1 MPNPGPDGAVRAP
14 GQRGGLPGSAAAGN
28 VWRRTSRAGNGAVA
42 GLVTLRFPDRG
53 MSVRHGS
60 PPPGSLPEGGP
71 ATAALLEAMETAPAA
86 IYFLATGADAA
97 LWANARA
104 RELGTARADLPVV
117 DGRPVADVVE
127 LVLRT
132 GRPETLCGPLGSNG
146 PPATAVVRPLQVSG
160 APGVLLLIEND
171 DGPVDPSVWPGIE
184 ADVVEQVQHALL
196 PPSLPLLPALALSG
210 SYHRASSIR
219 SAGGDWYDA
228 VPLGRGRLA
237 LVVGDAVGHGVPAA
251 GAMSRLRGAMRA
263 STLRDPSPAAVLAG
277 LDSFAAQMED
287 VEGASVFYGLLEV
300 ATGRLTYAAAGHPA
314 PLVVQPDGSTGFLPI
329 TPRPPL
335 GTVPDARVEVREH
348 LLDEGA
354 TIVLFSD
361 GAVAGAAD
369 GPAQGL
375 ARLADV
381 SRAAVSA
388 PGALDPDTSA
398 ALAVAI
404 AEAVHVAGTRPDD
417 VAVLV
422 AHRRADPLDPL
433 RVELPAVP
441 ASLPVVRRRL
451 AGWLTGLGMG
461 EQDRVGVMVAVGEA
475 CANAAEHAYRGQ
487 EPGPMHLQAEVDVD
501 GVLTVSV
508 RDEGTW
514 QPPDR
519 DPGDRGRGLLIMRQL
534 VDAVSFEEEHGT
546 TVTLS
551 VRLRR
556 RPEADGDG
564 SPPDPGTVVT
574 VDRTGERP
582 VVRVTGAIDEHAAET
597 VRIRLLE
604 ASRGGT
610 TPVELDLEE
619 VVLFSSSAVR
629 VVLAVARIARD
640 ESWRLVVHAPDG
652 GVTRHILE
660 ISGLTGLVDL
670 H

>member
-1 MPNPGPDGAVRAP
+1 
-14 GQRGGLPGSAAAGN
+14 
-28 VWRRTSRAGNGAVA
+28 
-42 GLVTLRFPDRG
+42 
-53 MSVRHGS
+53 
-60 PPPGSLPEGGP
+60 
-71 ATAALLEAMETAPAA
+71 METAPGA
-86 IYFLATGADAA
+86 IYFLAAGVDTA

-104 RELGTARADLPVV
+104 RGLGTARGDLPVV

-127 LVLRT
+127 LVLRS
-132 GRPETLCGPLGSNG
+132 GRPETLSGPLGTDG

-160 APGVLLLIEND
+160 EPGALVLIEND

-184 ADVVEQVQHALL
+184 ADVVEQVQHTLL
-196 PPSLPLLPALALSG
+196 PPSLPLLPALALAG
-210 SYHRASSIR
+210 SYHRASSVR
-219 SAGGDWYDA
+219 AAGGDWYDA
-228 VPLGRGRLA
+228 VPLGGGRLA
-237 LVVGDAVGHGVPAA
+237 LVVGDAVGHGLPAA

-263 STLRDPSPAAVLAG
+263 STLRDPEPEVVLAG
-277 LDSFAAQMED
+277 LDTFAAQMDD

-314 PLVVQPDGSTGFLPI
+314 PLVVQPDGSTEFLPI

-335 GTVPDARVEVREH
+335 GTVPDAGAEVREH
-348 LLDEGA
+348 VLEQGA
-354 TIVLFSD
+354 TLVLFSD
-361 GAVAGAAD
+361 GAVAGSPD
-369 GPAQGL
+369 GPASGL

-381 SRAAVSA
+381 ARTAVSV
-388 PGALDPDTSA
+388 PGALDPDASA
-398 ALAVAI
+398 GLALAI
-404 AEAVHVAGTRPDD
+404 AEAVHAPGGRPDD

-422 AHRRADPLDPL
+422 AHRRADALEPL
-433 RVELPAVP
+433 RVDLPAVP
-441 ASLPVVRRRL
+441 PSLPVVRRRL
-451 AGWLTGLGMG
+451 SAWLTGLGMG

-487 EPGPMHLQAEVDVD
+487 EPGPMQVRAEVDVD

-508 RDEGTW
+508 RDEGAW
-514 QPPDR
+514 RRPDR

-534 VDAVSFEEEHGT
+534 VDAVSLQEDRGT

-556 RPEADGDG
+556 RPDADTEGPAADSG
-564 SPPDPGTVVT
+564 AVVT
-574 VDRTGERP
+574 VDRSAERP
-582 VVRVTGAIDEHAAET
+582 AVRVSGAIDEHTAET

-610 TPVELDLEE
+610 TPVVLDLAD

-640 ESWRLVVHAPDG
+640 EGWRMVVHAPEG